1 MTRAL
6 AAGVMLLL
14 LLAAPLGVERAYSAY
29 YLQLLTWVLI
39 FGLFAMAL
47 DISLGFGG
55 LVSFGHAAF
64 FGTGA
69 YAAALTLKYV
79 VFSLPACLAAGVLAA
94 AVVAAIVAYF
104 AVESRGVYL
113 AMLTFAFAQLL
124 YESSI
129 KWVRLTGGSDGLPG
143 PGRPPLVLGPLTIR
157 LADREQMYYVVL
169 VLVIVGYVVARR
181 IVASPFGAALVAVR
195 ENEARAAAI
204 GIDVDRHKRLALVAS
219 GALSGLAGAL
229 FALFQNFVSPELLF
243 WAMSG
248 EVVIMALLGGLG
260 TLYGGMIGA
269 VIAVG
274 FREVLSTYTENWLV
288 PLGALYVVCVM
299 FFPQGLVRLR
309 RRRAARGQSP
319 GLTPVEA
326 RR

>member
-1 MTRAL
+1 MTRWLL
-6 AAGVMLLL
+6 AAIVVL
-14 LLAAPLGVERAYSAY
+14 LLAVPLGVEHLYSTY

-47 DISLGFGG
+47 DVSLGFGG

-69 YAAALTLKYV
+69 YAAALTLKHLA
-79 VFSLPACLAAGVLAA
+79 FSLPACLAAGVLAGS
-94 AVVAAIVAYF
+94 VVAAVVAYF

-129 KWVRLTGGSDGLPG
+129 KWVSLTGGSDGLPG
-143 PGRPPLVLGPLTIR
+143 PGRPPLVLGPVTIA
-157 LADREQMYYVVL
+157 LSDREQMYYVV
-169 VLVIVGYVVARR
+169 VAFVIVGYVVARR
-181 IVASPFGAALVAVR
+181 LVASPFGAALVAVR

-204 GIDVDRHKRLALVAS
+204 GIDVDRHKRLALIAS

-229 FALFQNFVSPELLF
+229 FGLFQNFVSPELLF

-269 VIAVG
+269 IVAVG
-274 FREVLSTYTENWLV
+274 FREVLSSYTDNWLV
-288 PLGALYVVCVM
+288 FLGALYVVCVM
-299 FFPQGLVRLR
+299 FFPQGLMRLR
-309 RRRAARGQSP
+309 RRRAARDQP
-319 GLTPVEA
+319 LMPVEA

>member
-1 MTRAL
+1 MSGR
-6 AAGVMLLL
+6 L
-14 LLAAPLGVERAYSAY
+14 LLAGAVALLVLAPLGVGPLYSAY
-29 YLQLLTWVLI
+29 YLNLFTWVLI

-47 DISLGFGG
+47 DLSLGFGG

-64 FGTGA
+64 FGAGA
-69 YAAALTLKYV
+69 YAAALLLRDV
-79 VFSLPACLAAGVLAA
+79 VFSLPAGLLAGIAGGAAVA
-94 AVVAAIVAYF
+94 AVVSYF
-104 AVESRGVYL
+104 AIESRGVYL

-124 YESSI
+124 YETSI

-143 PGRPPLVLGPLTIR
+143 PGRPPLGLGPVTL
-157 LADREQMYYVVL
+157 LSMADREQMYYVVL
-169 VLVIVGYVVARR
+169 SCVVLGFVAARR
-181 IVASPFGAALVAVR
+181 IVDSPFGAALVAIR

-204 GIDVDRHKRLALVAS
+204 GIDVARHRRLALTAS

-229 FALFQNFVSPELLF
+229 FAIFQNFVSPELLF
-243 WAMSG
+243 WALSG

-288 PLGALYVVCVM
+288 FLGALYVVCVM
-299 FFPQGLVRLR
+299 FFPEGLMRLGR
-309 RRRAARGQSP
+309 RGAAQAELAP
-319 GLTPVEA
+319 LEA

>member
-1 MTRAL
+1 MTRL
-6 AAGVMLLL
+6 LLGVIVAL
-14 LLAAPLGVERAYSAY
+14 LLAAPLGVGAVYSAY
-29 YLQLLTWVLI
+29 YLNLLTWVLI

-47 DISLGFGG
+47 DVSLGYGG

-64 FGTGA
+64 FGSGA
-69 YAAALTLKYV
+69 YAAALLLKHV
-79 VFSLPACLAAGVLAA
+79 AFSLPLCLLAGVLGGALVA
-94 AVVAAIVAYF
+94 AVVAYF

-129 KWVRLTGGSDGLPG
+129 KWVSFTGGSDGLPG
-143 PGRPPLVLGPLTIR
+143 PGRPPLVLGPVTIT
-157 LADREQMYYVVL
+157 LADREQMYYVV
-169 VLVIVGYVVARR
+169 VAFVVIGYVAARR
-181 IVASPFGAALVAVR
+181 LVRSPFGAALIAVR

-288 PLGALYVVCVM
+288 FLGALYVLCVM
-299 FFPQGLVRLR
+299 FFPQGLTRLR
-309 RRRAARGQSP
+309 RRRAARDQSA